1 MKKIMN
7 VISIIVMVV
16 LLTISQELML
26 AAIAIPASKIER
38 IQDYPKLE
46 EQIKKHFLVT
56 DPVAI
61 YKMIRNF
68 SEVK

>member
-1 MKKIMN
+1 MNKIKTA
-7 VISIIVMVV
+7 ISMIAMVV

-26 AAIAIPASKIER
+26 EAIAIPASKIER
-38 IQDYPKLE
+38 IQDYPKLK
-46 EQIKKHFLVT
+46 EQIKKHFVVT